1 MKSTFKGIFL
11 KNNGVFSQKYRHL
24 LKSGQYNDGERMM
37 QIRPAQDIDIEKI
50 CAFDHVVALE
60 DVRRRIIEH
69 AVADGHLHVAD
80 ESGEILGYVILVY
93 TFFTLGFVDLL
104 YVHPDHRRKG
114 IGAALMRYAERI
126 CTTEKLFTST
136 NLSNT
141 NMQSLLMNLGFE
153 ESGIVHGLDEG
164 DPELF
169 YRKVLK

>member
-1 MKSTFKGIFL
+1 M
-11 KNNGVFSQKYRHL
+11 H
-24 LKSGQYNDGERMM
+24 
-37 QIRPAQDIDIEKI
+37 IRTASPADIEAI
-50 CAFDHVVALE
+50 CAFDPIVGLE
-60 DVRRRIIEH
+60 DSRRRIIEH

-80 ESGEILGYVILVY
+80 EDGEILGYVILVY
-93 TFFTLGFVDLL
+93 TFFTLGFVELL

-114 IGAALMRYAERI
+114 IGAALMKYAESI

-141 NMQSLLMNLGFE
+141 NMQSLLMKLGYE

-169 YRKVLK
+169 YRKVLKPTKE

>member
-1 MKSTFKGIFL
+1 MHMRTAS
-11 KNNGVFSQKYRHL
+11 
-24 LKSGQYNDGERMM
+24 
-37 QIRPAQDIDIEKI
+37 PADIEAI
-50 CAFDHVVALE
+50 CAFDSIAALE
-60 DVRRRIIEH
+60 DSRLKIIEH

-80 ESGEILGYVILVY
+80 EEGEILGYVILVY
-93 TFFTLGFVDLL
+93 TFFTLGFVELL

-114 IGAALMRYAERI
+114 IGAALMRYAASL
-126 CTTEKLFTST
+126 CTTDKLFTST

-141 NMQSLLMNLGFE
+141 NMQSLLMKLDYE